1 MVEGS
6 REFRKLIDKQVKM
19 LTKKNALDAGARV
32 RILKGDFKN
41 KTGIV
46 DGISSQ
52 THISDVK
59 STAIWYLVLVDGKE
73 EDGVYAYSKDDLQE
87 IERFVC
93 S

>member
-6 REFRKLIDKQVKM
+6 KEFRKLIDKQVQI
-19 LTKKNALDAGARV
+19 LSRGLEAGAHV
-32 RILKGDFKN
+32 RILKGENKN
-41 KTGIV
+41 LTGIV
-46 DGISSQ
+46 DGISSN

-59 STAIWYLVLVDGKE
+59 KTIIWYLVKIDGK
-73 EDGVYAYSKDDLQE
+73 DGVYAYGKDELKE